1 MASAVL
7 HLQPTA
13 ESQRQWFD
21 VVNNSPGVPR
31 SVIVDTYPDPY
42 YTSNR
47 QTNWGID
54 GVDYCHK
61 LGPDFYHA
69 LAALHRLP
77 NVSEVALRFTSD
89 CFGTQTASR
98 SPTTDAGWVFED
110 RERRAT
116 ILDAFFKATA
126 EHCRTTGN
134 QALQSL
140 TVRNLQN
147 TTCEG
152 VTTSDDFRET
162 VKHLTALHLQV
173 CTEWNDDHAYLLE
186 EMSTF
191 WPHLRSR
198 WLEPLADQLDTLSLY
213 WDTRWGLF
221 PAMDMR
227 GLHFPKL
234 RSLLLGTYVFG
245 LDEQLRW
252 LLSHKT
258 LRYLSLDACVICSD
272 WRVSDPTEYYFQDE
286 LRMAKA
292 NFPVAVP
299 FDPKVAGTGLG
310 SDWRFKYDLRWPAV
324 FEQLA
329 NELPELRDFRFAD
342 NWDPFGEGSQKELR
356 GDTRF
361 EDRYSL
367 GAEYG
372 SPSPYVIF
380 FPGMG
385 GDGFDVRWV
394 SDAYDHDQS
403 MDDTLREK
411 QIVAE
416 QIETA

>member
-13 ESQRQWFD
+13 ESQRQWFE

-69 LAALHRLP
+69 LAALPRLP

-89 CFGTQTASR
+89 CFGAGAASVAWANR
-98 SPTTDAGWVFED
+98 CNEYIFED

-126 EHCRTTGN
+126 DHCRTKGN

-147 TTCEG
+147 TTCERA
-152 VTTSDDFRET
+152 TASDDFCET
-162 VKHLTALHLQV
+162 VKHLTALHLQI
-173 CTEWNDDHAYLLE
+173 CTEWDQENAYSLD

-198 WLEPLADQLDTLSLY
+198 WLEPLADQLDTLTLY

-221 PAMDMR
+221 PPMDIR
-227 GLHFPKL
+227 DLHFPKL

-245 LDEQLRW
+245 LDEQLQW
-252 LLSHKT
+252 LLSHNT
-258 LRYLSLDACVICSD
+258 LRYLSLDTCVICSD
-272 WRVSDPTEYYFQDE
+272 WRVSNDPQDE
-286 LRMAKA
+286 LRMANA
-292 NFPVAVP
+292 NIPVAVP
-299 FDPKVAGTGLG
+299 FNPEAVYPEIG
-310 SDWRFKYDLRWPAV
+310 SEWEFKYALRWPAV
-324 FEQLA
+324 FDRLA
-329 NELPELRDFRFAD
+329 SELPELRDFRFAH
-342 NWDPFGEGSQKELR
+342 NWDPFGN
-356 GDTRF
+356 
-361 EDRYSL
+361 
-367 GAEYG
+367 
-372 SPSPYVIF
+372 VC
-380 FPGMG
+380 
-385 GDGFDVRWV
+385 
-394 SDAYDHDQS
+394 
-403 MDDTLREK
+403 
-411 QIVAE
+411 
-416 QIETA
+416 